1 MSSSSPIPSIPILS
15 GRGVAVIAGVVALV
29 LLGLSHAVLLGF
41 GMNERRVAEEHI
53 NNRVESYAARVG
65 DRLQAIRT
73 RVLSQTESEE
83 LHAVLAQS
91 SPAAL
96 SRADAALHRL
106 VQPDAMGSPTPFAK
120 AILRNALGEDVAV
133 ATAPQDALLS
143 GQTPVPDGP
152 VPSVPLPVPGRRWGL
167 GSTRLP
173 DGVLRLVLAAEVP
186 IEGRAAGQLLL
197 VFTRDLV
204 HFLPALPLCGG
215 ELATSALGLRR
226 VGMFAR
232 VGDGLEPSQF
242 AELLQAERD
251 CTTAFEAE
259 LLSGQTVQLVGRWT
273 VVSGTPLV
281 FAHALAERR
290 LTGRFSLGLT
300 RGSLFVGSAFVFV
313 LSPVTR
319 FLQII
324 VRLSLRIV
332 GIDVRANEQLTSA
345 AEEIRST
352 VDLHSMD
359 GNIVKHERD
368 MIGSIL
374 DLSDVALDEIMI
386 HRKNMELINA
396 DDSSSEIVD
405 QVLGSSYTRL
415 PIYRNDADD
424 IVGVLHAKDVLRA
437 ISAHEGDLNDLD
449 IVAVASAPWFVPETT
464 TLREQLNAF
473 RQRRA
478 HFALIVD
485 EYGALMGLVT
495 LEDILEEIVGDIS
508 DEHDQ
513 HVAGIRKESDGS
525 YIIDGSMTI
534 RDLNRLYD
542 WDLPDEEA
550 STIAGLV
557 VYEAAVIPVP
567 GQRFTFHNFRFEI
580 LRRQRNQIIKLRI
593 TPPVTTPNETR

>member
-1 MSSSSPIPSIPILS
+1 MDLSLLISIAAIVILLVLSAFFS
-15 GRGVAVIAGVVALV
+15 GSETALTAASRARLHHLAHKGNRRARIVGHLSEQKDRLIGAILLGNNLVNILASALATSLLIGYFGDAGVAYATVGMTALV
-29 LLGLSHAVLLGF
+29 LIF
-41 GMNERRVAEEHI
+41 AEI
-53 NNRVESYAARVG
+53 MPKTYALR
-65 DRLQAIRT
+65 
-73 RVLSQTESEE
+73 
-83 LHAVLAQS
+83 
-91 SPAAL
+91 
-96 SRADAALHRL
+96 
-106 VQPDAMGSPTPFAK
+106 QPDRT
-120 AILRNALGEDVAV
+120 ALAV
-133 ATAPQDALLS
+133 A
-143 GQTPVPDGP
+143 PV
-152 VPSVPLPVPGRRWGL
+152 
-167 GSTRLP
+167 
-173 DGVLRLVLAAEVP
+173 
-186 IEGRAAGQLLL
+186 I
-197 VFTRDLV
+197 
-204 HFLPALPLCGG
+204 
-215 ELATSALGLRR
+215 
-226 VGMFAR
+226 
-232 VGDGLEPSQF
+232 
-242 AELLQAERD
+242 
-251 CTTAFEAE
+251 
-259 LLSGQTVQLVGRWT
+259 
-273 VVSGTPLV
+273 
-281 FAHALAERR
+281 
-290 LTGRFSLGLT
+290 
-300 RGSLFVGSAFVFV
+300 SAFVFV
-313 LSPVTR
+313 FSPVTR

-396 DDSSSEIVD
+396 DDTTSEIVD
-405 QVLGSSYTRL
+405 QVLGSSHTRL

-513 HVAGIRKESDGS
+513 HVAGIRKETDGS
-525 YIIDGSMTI
+525 YIIDGSTTL

-542 WDLPDEEA
+542 WNLPDEEA

-580 LRRQRNQIIKLRI
+580 LRRQRNQIVSLRV
-593 TPPVTTPNETR
+593 TPPIATVPENS

>member
-1 MSSSSPIPSIPILS
+1 MDVSLLISIAAIVVLLVLSAFFSGSETALTAASRALLHHLEHKGNRRAKIVGRLSEQKDRLIGSILLGNNLVNILAS
-15 GRGVAVIAGVVALV
+15 ALATSILIGYFGDAGVAYATIGMTALV
-29 LLGLSHAVLLGF
+29 LIF
-41 GMNERRVAEEHI
+41 AEI
-53 NNRVESYAARVG
+53 MPKTYALR
-65 DRLQAIRT
+65 
-73 RVLSQTESEE
+73 
-83 LHAVLAQS
+83 
-91 SPAAL
+91 
-96 SRADAALHRL
+96 
-106 VQPDAMGSPTPFAK
+106 QPDRT
-120 AILRNALGEDVAV
+120 ALAV
-133 ATAPQDALLS
+133 A
-143 GQTPVPDGP
+143 
-152 VPSVPLPVPGRRWGL
+152 
-167 GSTRLP
+167 
-173 DGVLRLVLAAEVP
+173 
-186 IEGRAAGQLLL
+186 
-197 VFTRDLV
+197 
-204 HFLPALPLCGG
+204 
-215 ELATSALGLRR
+215 
-226 VGMFAR
+226 
-232 VGDGLEPSQF
+232 
-242 AELLQAERD
+242 
-251 CTTAFEAE
+251 
-259 LLSGQTVQLVGRWT
+259 
-273 VVSGTPLV
+273 PLV
-281 FAHALAERR
+281 
-290 LTGRFSLGLT
+290 
-300 RGSLFVGSAFVFV
+300 SAFVFV

-580 LRRQRNQIIKLRI
+580 LRRQRNQIVSLRI
-593 TPPVTTPNETR
+593 TPPVATVPENS

>member
-1 MSSSSPIPSIPILS
+1 MDVSLLISIAAIVVLLVLSAFFSGSETALTAASRARLQHLEHKGNRRAKIVGRLSEQKDRLIGSILLGNNLVNILAS
-15 GRGVAVIAGVVALV
+15 ALATSILIGYFGDAGVAYATIGMTALV
-29 LLGLSHAVLLGF
+29 LIF
-41 GMNERRVAEEHI
+41 AEI
-53 NNRVESYAARVG
+53 MPKTYALR
-65 DRLQAIRT
+65 
-73 RVLSQTESEE
+73 
-83 LHAVLAQS
+83 
-91 SPAAL
+91 
-96 SRADAALHRL
+96 
-106 VQPDAMGSPTPFAK
+106 QPDRT
-120 AILRNALGEDVAV
+120 ALAV
-133 ATAPQDALLS
+133 A
-143 GQTPVPDGP
+143 
-152 VPSVPLPVPGRRWGL
+152 
-167 GSTRLP
+167 
-173 DGVLRLVLAAEVP
+173 
-186 IEGRAAGQLLL
+186 
-197 VFTRDLV
+197 
-204 HFLPALPLCGG
+204 
-215 ELATSALGLRR
+215 
-226 VGMFAR
+226 
-232 VGDGLEPSQF
+232 
-242 AELLQAERD
+242 
-251 CTTAFEAE
+251 
-259 LLSGQTVQLVGRWT
+259 
-273 VVSGTPLV
+273 PLV
-281 FAHALAERR
+281 
-290 LTGRFSLGLT
+290 
-300 RGSLFVGSAFVFV
+300 SAFVFV

-580 LRRQRNQIIKLRI
+580 LRRQRNQIVSLRI
-593 TPPVTTPNETR
+593 TPPVATVPENS